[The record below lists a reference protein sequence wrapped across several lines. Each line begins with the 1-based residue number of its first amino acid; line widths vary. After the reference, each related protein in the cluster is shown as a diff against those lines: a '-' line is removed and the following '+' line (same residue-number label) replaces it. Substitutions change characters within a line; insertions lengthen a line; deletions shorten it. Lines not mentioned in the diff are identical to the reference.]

1 MRYIWDDSS
10 VTADGQRVAD
20 TDADFWGRAPA
31 VEIDGEGW
39 AFGVQRDG
47 MSGARAGDDGDA
59 IVLER
64 GAPWRARSRML
75 GPSGSML
82 LVRTTSWLLGRLHFD
97 VQHQGRRVGEITP
110 VGPWRYR
117 PALELR
123 EQLTHAEAVFL
134 LWAASRIDA
143 SRPVRTVRPG
153 AGLSPGAS
161 GSA

>member
-1 MRYIWDDSS
+1 MRYTWDDGS
-10 VTADGQRVAD
+10 VRADGERVAD
-20 TDADFWGRAPA
+20 TDAAFWGRTPA

-39 AFGVQRDG
+39 AFRVQRDG

-64 GAPWRARSRML
+64 GAPWRARCRML

-97 VQHQGRRVGEITP
+97 VQRQGQLVGEITP

-117 PALELR
+117 PALELQ
-123 EQLTHAEAVFL
+123 EPLTHAEAVFL

-143 SRPVRTVRPG
+143 SRPVRTVRVG
-153 AGLSPGAS
+153 AGLSPGAA
-161 GSA
+161 GGV